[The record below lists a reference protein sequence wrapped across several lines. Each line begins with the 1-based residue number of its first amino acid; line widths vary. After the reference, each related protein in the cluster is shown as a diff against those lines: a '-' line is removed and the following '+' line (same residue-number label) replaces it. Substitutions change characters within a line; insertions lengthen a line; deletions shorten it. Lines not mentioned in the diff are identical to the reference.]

1 MKRILFTLSCCYLI
15 LISSCNSTDSQD
27 QTVPKVEPENTEIPN
42 GLKNLTEAEKSGMR
56 LLKRRQDEEKQSL
69 QVKENNMSSAYKYL
83 STSDDYP
90 IFTKLMSKS
99 GLAKHIHS
107 QNVTV
112 LAPIDKAFD
121 IFPNYKSLLIPGNE
135 ELLNEFISYHVIDI
149 SMEYKQFT
157 DNTSWTV
164 HTGESLEL
172 SNRGGIYF
180 NGAHVRSGCIST
192 AVGSIIGMDD
202 LVFYPKFSE

>member
-1 MKRILFTLSCCYLI
+1 
-15 LISSCNSTDSQD
+15 
-27 QTVPKVEPENTEIPN
+27 
-42 GLKNLTEAEKSGMR
+42 
-56 LLKRRQDEEKQSL
+56 
-69 QVKENNMSSAYKYL
+69 
-83 STSDDYP
+83 
-90 IFTKLMSKS
+90 MSKS

-121 IFPNYKSLLIPGNE
+121 IFPDYKSLLIPGNE

-149 SMEYKQFT
+149 SLEYKQFT

-180 NGAHVRSGCIST
+180 NGAHVRSGSIST